1 MYPPLM
7 DCRHVH
13 CHVAQQATTGNTENW
28 LIVGQE
34 VEGNQLIAQGPD
46 KEHHEE
52 ELFDE
57 QEEELEDLPE
67 PEEPHEE
74 PEGLPGVQQADQQ
87 QQHEHGGR
95 HWRHADELAAAQ
107 GLVAHHRRS
116 GNRTVELPDLRGR
129 LSGSAL
135 EREWQINEEVAHE
148 VEAQIIGMRQQCEAQ
163 RLVSNGDGRTLLL
176 RNRCAEE
183 GLNAADGNRFNAFL
197 HPQLDQS

>member
-1 MYPPLM
+1 
-7 DCRHVH
+7 
-13 CHVAQQATTGNTENW
+13 

-34 VEGNQLIAQGPD
+34 SEGNQLIAEGPD
-46 KEHHEE
+46 EEHCEE
-52 ELFDE
+52 ELSDE
-57 QEEELEDLPE
+57 QEEGLKNLPE
-67 PEEPHEE
+67 LEEPHKEL
-74 PEGLPGVQQADQQ
+74 EGLPGVQQADQQ
-87 QQHEHGGR
+87 QQHEHSGR
-95 HWRHADELAAAQ
+95 HWWHADELAAAQ
-107 GLVAHHRRS
+107 GLVAHHRHS
-116 GNRTVELPDLRGR
+116 GNRTMELPALCGW
-129 LSGSAL
+129 LSGTAL